1 MPKFPPDPASLAADR
16 AAARGLLPIGPDVEA
31 RLAIYAELLLKWQKT
46 INLVSAS
53 TLPQIWTRH
62 FADSLQ
68 VLAAAPHVAQWV
80 DLGSGAGFPGLVTAI
95 ALADTPGAKVH
106 LIDSD
111 QRKCA
116 FLREVSRE
124 TKSPAIIHNGR
135 IEDIASE
142 ISEPIGAVSARALA
156 PLPQLLSY
164 AQVFLEKGAL
174 GVFLKGEH
182 AEEELTDLSVRSK
195 YSIVMQKSR
204 TSNSAQLLIVSSKIS
219 EPRC

>member
-1 MPKFPPDPASLAADR
+1 T
-16 AAARGLLPIGPDVEA
+16 
-31 RLAIYAELLLKWQKT
+31 AI
-46 INLVSAS
+46 
-53 TLPQIWTRH
+53 TL
-62 FADSLQ
+62 ADS
-68 VLAAAPHVAQWV
+68 
-80 DLGSGAGFPGLVTAI
+80 
-95 ALADTPGAKVH
+95 PGAKVH

-135 IEDIASE
+135 IEDIAPE
-142 ISEPIGAVSARALA
+142 ISDRIGAVSARALA
-156 PLPQLLSY
+156 PLPQLLAY

-182 AEEELTDLSVRSK
+182 AEDELTDYSVRSK
-195 YSIVMQKSR
+195 YTIVMQKSR

-219 EPRC
+219 